1 MRLGSWGH
9 CPYGH
14 VIYSDSAKTEPRT
27 FHKYDVGAR
36 VLDDIYDLEY
46 KGWLSWI
53 GCPSPEGTFA
63 VELEEEWLMSAMD
76 GEDVDP
82 SSS

>member
-1 MRLGSWGH
+1 M
-9 CPYGH
+9 
-14 VIYSDSAKTEPRT
+14 
-27 FHKYDVGAR
+27 
-36 VLDDIYDLEY
+36 DDIYDLEY

-63 VELEEEWLMSAMD
+63 VELEEEWVMSAMD